1 MLELSVP
8 HLCKPMQCSAMVRCR
23 KFSISIIALLALVVI
38 KIFIDLSSPPF
49 EFSDPSS
56 SISAEP
62 SNSALIM
69 LESLQDDEK
78 ATLAALHSLA
88 QNLKKM
94 VPFAEAYWNMK
105 QLQLLDLRRPWAWT
119 CSRSMAWISPQEP
132 YSDLLKTFLTQGNCR
147 NHKMIINQ
155 PYKCPLNSTFLLLAI
170 KSSPQNFAQRQAVR
184 ETWGAEKS
192 YDGKYVRL
200 VFLLGTVPVL
210 DLSPLLEY
218 ENNLSHDLLQ
228 WDFEDT
234 FFNLTLKDQLF
245 LGWARTYCTK
255 AKYIL
260 KGDDDVFVRT
270 ASIMRVLSSLS
281 RYRHHSLYMGH
292 VVKSAKPY
300 RDPQSKYYIPTSYY
314 MGMYPPYAGGGGY
327 VFSGSL
333 TPWLYLASH
342 FVFPFPI
349 DDVYTGMC
357 FMVLGVKPIGHPGF
371 KTFNTPKKS
380 KSSNCVDKK
389 FLLVHQKSPQ
399 EILKMWG
406 DDFKGTLIQPC

>member
-1 MLELSVP
+1 MVIAERYR
-8 HLCKPMQCSAMVRCR
+8 CMQHSAMVRCR
-23 KFSISIIALLALVVI
+23 KFSISVTALLALVII
-38 KIFIDLSSPPF
+38 KIFIDLSYPPL
-49 EFSDPSS
+49 EFSDPSF
-56 SISAEP
+56 ISPEP
-62 SNSALIM
+62 DGSALLM
-69 LESLQDDEK
+69 LEPLQHNEK
-78 ATLAALHSLA
+78 ATLTILHTLA
-88 QNLKKM
+88 QKLKKL

-105 QLQLLDLRRPWAWT
+105 QLQLLDLERPWAWT
-119 CSRSMAWISPQEP
+119 CSRSMAWLKPEEP
-132 YSDLLKTFLTQGNCR
+132 YSDLLLTFLSQGHCR

-155 PYKCPLNSTFLLLAI
+155 PYKCPVNSTFLLLAI

-192 YDGKYVRL
+192 YGGKYVRL

-218 ENNLSHDLLQ
+218 ENNRSHDLLQ

-245 LGWARTYCTK
+245 LGWARTYCAK
-255 AKYIL
+255 ATYIL

-270 ASIMRVLSSLS
+270 ANIMRVLSLLS
-281 RYRHHSLYMGH
+281 GYRLHSLYMGH

-300 RDPQSKYYIPTSYY
+300 RDPRSKYYIPASYY
-314 MGMYPPYAGGGGY
+314 MGVYPPYAGGGGY

-333 TPWLYLASH
+333 TPWLYLVSH

-357 FMVLGVKPIGHPGF
+357 FMVLGVTPVGHPGF
-371 KTFNTPKKS
+371 QTFHTPKKP
-380 KSSNCVDKK
+380 KSSNCLEKK
-389 FLLVHQKSPQ
+389 VLLVHQKSPQ
-399 EILKMWG
+399 EILKLWG
-406 DDFKGTLIQPC
+406 ADLKDTQKQPC